1 MNAQLKTN
9 DEPVKAAQKKATVE
23 VAPEQIKYANLLL
36 YGSWAGIFALLITF
50 ALYMSGIIPSYVD
63 PSQMQFY
70 WGMKASEY
78 LSAANVPH
86 GWGWLKMVG
95 YGDFMP
101 LLGIA
106 WLGILTILGY
116 FILLPAYI
124 KKKDGI
130 YSVIVALEILVLTLA
145 ASGILKVGGH

>member
-9 DEPVKAAQKKATVE
+9 DAPVKAAQKKAAVE
-23 VAPEQIKYANLLL
+23 VAPEQVKYANLLL
-36 YGSWAGIFALLITF
+36 YGSWAGIFALLISF
-50 ALYMSGIIPSYVD
+50 ALYMSGIMPSYVE
-63 PSQMQFY
+63 PSQMQYY
-70 WGMKASEY
+70 WTMKASDY
-78 LSAANVPH
+78 LAAANVPH

-95 YGDFMP
+95 YGDFLP

-130 YSVIVALEILVLTLA
+130 YSAIVVLEILVLTLA

>member
-1 MNAQLKTN
+1 MNTQLKTN
-9 DEPVKAAQKKATVE
+9 NEPVRAAQKKATVE
-23 VAPEQIKYANLLL
+23 VAPEQIRYANLLL
-36 YGSWAGIFALLITF
+36 YGSWAGIATLLITF
-50 ALYMSGIIPSYVD
+50 ALYMTGIMPSYVD
-63 PSQMQFY
+63 PSQMQYY

-78 LSAANVPH
+78 LSTAQVPH

-95 YGDFMP
+95 YGDFIT

-116 FILLPAYI
+116 FILLPAYM

-130 YSVIVALEILVLTLA
+130 YSTIVVLEILVLILA